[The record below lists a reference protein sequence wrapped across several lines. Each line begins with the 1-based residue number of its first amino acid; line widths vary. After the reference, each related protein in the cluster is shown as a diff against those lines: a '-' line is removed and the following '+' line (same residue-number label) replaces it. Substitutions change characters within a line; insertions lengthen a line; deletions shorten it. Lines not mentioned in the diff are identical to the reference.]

1 MDKKTEIIEIIE
13 KLSEFPDK
21 KKETVMNQQYE
32 AAAKLR
38 DEERALLEKL
48 DEVSGVNDFYHKVYS
63 TEKVLQHLDIIVNS
77 TEQLKK
83 LRPKFDEVFEDTFM
97 FDKYLVK
104 LYKQRDEA
112 YEAVLQI
119 RSLIK

>member
-1 MDKKTEIIEIIE
+1 MSKKDEIVELINSISKLHDDKVECIK
-13 KLSEFPDK
+13 
-21 KKETVMNQQYE
+21 NQDYVD
-32 AAAKLR
+32 AARLR
-38 DEERALLEKL
+38 DEEKGLLSKL
-48 DEVSGVNDFYHKVYS
+48 DEVSGVNDFFNKVYNA
-63 TEKVLQHLDIIVNS
+63 EKILKHIDIITNS

-83 LRPKFDEVFEDTFM
+83 LRPNFREIFEDMT

-112 YEAVLQI
+112 YEAVLEI